1 MGRLRRWVAVYLKGM
16 AMGTADA
23 VPGVSGG
30 TIALIVGIYERLI
43 AALTAIDPTRI
54 RRVLGG
60 VKPARIPDAR
70 AAFHEMD
77 GAFLVVLG
85 AGIATAVVAV
95 LSAVNVLLRTA
106 PVATFGFF
114 FGLIA
119 ASAAVLFAEVDLS
132 TPGRKTAALGGF
144 LAAFLTSGYASTAL
158 GNELPVVFLAGSI
171 AVSAMILP
179 GISGSLLLIVLGQY
193 DYMSGALRSFLE
205 ALLGAVTGGGVDAAT
220 LVEVGTPVIV
230 FISGAFV
237 GLFTVA
243 HAVRRALATYRM
255 ATIAFLVSLIVGALR
270 APIVEVSLRLGE
282 RGETWGSAAPTFAAA
297 AIGGAAIVLLLD
309 RYTGTIEY

>member
-1 MGRLRRWVAVYLKGM
+1 MDRLRRWTTVYLKGM
-16 AMGTADA
+16 AMGSADA

-43 AALTAIDPTRI
+43 AALTAIGPTRI

-60 VKPARIPDAR
+60 IRPARIPDAR

-85 AGIATAVVAV
+85 SGIATAVVAV
-95 LSAVNVLLRTA
+95 LSAVNVLLETV
-106 PVATFGFF
+106 PVVTFGFF

-119 ASAAVLFAEVDLS
+119 ASAVVLFGEVDLS
-132 TPGRKTAALGGF
+132 TSGRKAAALGGF

-158 GNELPVVFLAGSI
+158 GNELPVVFLAGAV

-205 ALLGAVTGGGVDAAT
+205 TLLGVVTGETVGTVA
-220 LVEVGTPVIV
+220 LVEVGAPVVV

-243 HAVRRALATYRM
+243 HAVRRALAAYRM
-255 ATIAFLVSLIVGALR
+255 ATLAFLVSLIVGALR
-270 APIVEVSLRLGE
+270 APIVEVSIRLAE
-282 RGETWGSAAPTFAAA
+282 RGETWEAAVPTFVVA

-309 RYTGTIEY
+309 RYTGAIEY

>member
-1 MGRLRRWVAVYLKGM
+1 MDRLRRWATIYLKGM
-16 AMGTADA
+16 AMGSADA

-43 AALTAIDPTRI
+43 AALTAIGPTRI
-54 RRVLGG
+54 RRVLAG
-60 VKPARIPDAR
+60 VKPTRIPDAR
-70 AAFHEMD
+70 VAFREMD
-77 GAFLVVLG
+77 GAFLAVLG

-95 LSAVNVLLRTA
+95 LSAVDVLLRTA
-106 PVATFGFF
+106 PVATCGFF

-119 ASAAVLFAEVDLS
+119 ASAVVLFDEVDLS
-132 TPGRKTAALGGF
+132 TPGRKAAALGGF

-158 GNELPVVFLAGSI
+158 GNELPVVFLAGAV

-193 DYMSGALRSFLE
+193 DYMSGALRSSLE
-205 ALLGAVTGGGVDAAT
+205 TLLGTFTSGGVGTAT
-220 LVEVGTPVIV
+220 LIEAGTPVIV
-230 FISGAFV
+230 FVAGAFV

-243 HAVRRALATYRM
+243 HAVRRALAAYRM
-255 ATIAFLVSLIVGALR
+255 ATLAFLVSLIVGALR

-282 RGETWGSAAPTFAAA
+282 RGETWASAAPIFVVT
-297 AIGGAAIVLLLD
+297 AIAGAAVVLVVD
-309 RYTGTIEY
+309 RYTGAIEY